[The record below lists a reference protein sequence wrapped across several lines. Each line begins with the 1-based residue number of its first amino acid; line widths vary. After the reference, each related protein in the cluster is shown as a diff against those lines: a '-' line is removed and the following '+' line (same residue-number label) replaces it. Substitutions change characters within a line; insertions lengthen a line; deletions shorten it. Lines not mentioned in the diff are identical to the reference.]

1 MIRTFIG
8 IASVM
13 GLAGA
18 ASAQQVGSGSPS
30 VAPQSNIVVTGKAK
44 RVCERGVETGSLMPS
59 RVCRTQSEWDEIRQA
74 GINAVERIRN
84 NRTMISMQRDR
95 GDGR

>member
-8 IASVM
+8 IASVV

-18 ASAQQVGSGSPS
+18 ASAQQAQVASPT
-30 VAPQSNIVVTGKAK
+30 VAPQGKIVVTGKAK

-59 RVCRTQSEWDEIRQA
+59 RICRTQGEWDEIRQT
-74 GINAVERIRN
+74 GINALERIRGS
-84 NRTMISMQRDR
+84 RTLVSMHDPGGDR
-95 GDGR
+95 